1 MKWSRV
7 VLVCLFFALCVQA
20 TGAWAAD
27 TDGFRPYFALRLGQ
41 TVFTTPDNA
50 SGTELSNPLTY
61 PAVSMA
67 FGANLNRHWGV
78 ELAVDYAETGI
89 TPPGLTNR
97 IGEYSIWT
105 LIPQIRYRYPLLEE
119 KLVPYVVV
127 GAGVGIGEFNDR
139 DPKFER
145 SLFVGGQ
152 DTSPVAAAGVGLE
165 YFVANNIALG
175 MEAKHVFLFAT
186 DVSVA
191 GRQTELDLD
200 STFLSAGMRLFF
212 DAPTEGGKAGAS
224 RSRAYN
230 SDELR
235 GYFAIR
241 TGKAFYTGSTGSL
254 ESPTLIDFGVALGV
268 NINRHWGVEV
278 SGELFETNLSSPEFG
293 EIAEYSVATFLAHLR
308 YRYPILNGRLV
319 PYVLAGGGVGVSEIN
334 DARKTFELV
343 PLVDEDSTKVI
354 GSIGAGVEYFLSDNI
369 AFGIES
375 RHLFGIENDF
385 SIGGERTTVD
395 ADVVLLSASLR
406 ILFP

>member
-1 MKWSRV
+1 
-7 VLVCLFFALCVQA
+7 
-20 TGAWAAD
+20 
-27 TDGFRPYFALRLGQ
+27 
-41 TVFTTPDNA
+41 
-50 SGTELSNPLTY
+50 
-61 PAVSMA
+61 MA

-78 ELAVDYAETGI
+78 ELAVDYTETTI
-89 TPPGLTNR
+89 APPGFTDS
-97 IGEYSIWT
+97 IGDYSIWT
-105 LIPQIRYRYPLLEE
+105 LIPQVRYRYPLLDE

-139 DPKFER
+139 DPDFDR
-145 SLFVGGQ
+145 SLFVGGL

-175 MEAKHVFLFAT
+175 VEAKHVFLFAT

-200 STFLSAGMRLFF
+200 STFVSAGMRLFF
-212 DAPTEGGKAGAS
+212 DEPTEGRKAGAS
-224 RSRAYN
+224 RSRAGD

-235 GYFAIR
+235 GYIAFR
-241 TGKAFYTGSTGSL
+241 TGSAFYTGSAGLL
-254 ESPTLIDFGVALGV
+254 ESPALIDFGAAVGV
-268 NINRHWGVEV
+268 NINRHWGVEI
-278 SGELFETNLSSPEFG
+278 SGELFETNLSAPGVG
-293 EIAEYSVATFLAHLR
+293 EIAEYSVATVLAHLR

-319 PYVLAGGGVGVSEIN
+319 PYVLAGGGIAISEIN
-334 DARKTFELV
+334 DARQTFASV
-343 PLVDEDSTKVI
+343 PLVEENSTKVI

-395 ADVVLLSASLR
+395 ADAVLLSASLR